1 MKIVKKL
8 LVQAALQGKKI
19 KSGVKAGGREAA

>member
-8 LVQAALQGKKI
+8 LVKAATASVKI
-19 KSGVKAGGREAA
+19 KSGVKAGGGEAC